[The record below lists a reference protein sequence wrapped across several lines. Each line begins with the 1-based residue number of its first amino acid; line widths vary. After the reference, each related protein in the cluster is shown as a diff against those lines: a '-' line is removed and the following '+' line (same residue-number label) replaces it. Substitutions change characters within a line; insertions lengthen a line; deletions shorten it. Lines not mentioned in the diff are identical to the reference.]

1 MGNEDIRTYSTENQ
15 NPFVEHD
22 TWRSWERIWYLVP
35 SWRTYLKLVPG
46 HASLPSWHV
55 AESGNYEAA
64 NLPTLDFAF
73 ANWNCLHIQGLPTW
87 APSTRNEMWQHQ
99 ASIQT
104 FMAAVNRSSCPMDTA
119 WPLQVPTVPAALCPR
134 LNATYL
140 APPANT

>member
-22 TWRSWERIWYLVP
+22 TWRSWERICSSSSSNDTDDKPTLTRCAMHCFKLMQYINSFNPHVNLMKYLVP

-87 APSTRNEMWQHQ
+87 APST
-99 ASIQT
+99 S
-104 FMAAVNRSSCPMDTA
+104 
-119 WPLQVPTVPAALCPR
+119 
-134 LNATYL
+134 
-140 APPANT
+140 